1 MMGPGP
7 RRGVTL
13 EMSLKPF
20 FSVDEETIRAV
31 CRRMFIQWKPL
42 ADVSE
47 TVSVLLWSADGSE
60 ILEYDGNPDTRF
72 EWAYFIGGAN
82 RCTDWDRQADP
93 DGRGLHTVCYPYRER
108 PPVMTYGILGR
119 IIRLLREE
127 GNAVLE
133 KPVRIGATF
142 DPGPEFALSDFKYR
156 RHREI
161 CAGESMGRKSMVCCY
176 ARLHAEQ
183 RPYAGFPEGIPEG
196 LPFGTF
202 FGRQAQ
208 LFLQDLGFDYLWL
221 SNGFGFGTEAW
232 GVTGALLDGER
243 YYPERLPHVK
253 EQILDFWR
261 SFRRECHFRVETRG
275 TNLTAGIDYASD
287 GVCLDAIYSGDFD
300 LLPPPNSPWA
310 AMDGDFGLELAGY
323 MSHIACLP
331 RGEEDFLFRF
341 YVHDP
346 WWMNS
351 PWLDR
356 YGRSPHDIYLP
367 LAVSRVGKDGR
378 VYSPA
383 YLNLLTVDNSLGEMP
398 EVSRRRYC
406 KQIPFKESPPTKGSE
421 NEYTV
426 VCLR

>member
-1 MMGPGP
+1 MNRFDGPRP

-142 DPGPEFALSDFKYR
+142 DPGPEFALSD
-156 RHREI
+156 
-161 CAGESMGRKSMVCCY
+161 Y
-176 ARLHAEQ
+176 A
-183 RPYAGFPEGIPEG
+183 
-196 LPFGTF
+196 
-202 FGRQAQ
+202 
-208 LFLQDLGFDYLWL
+208 
-221 SNGFGFGTEAW
+221 
-232 GVTGALLDGER
+232 
-243 YYPERLPHVK
+243 
-253 EQILDFWR
+253 
-261 SFRRECHFRVETRG
+261 
-275 TNLTAGIDYASD
+275 
-287 GVCLDAIYSGDFD
+287 
-300 LLPPPNSPWA
+300 
-310 AMDGDFGLELAGY
+310 
-323 MSHIACLP
+323 
-331 RGEEDFLFRF
+331 
-341 YVHDP
+341 
-346 WWMNS
+346 
-351 PWLDR
+351 
-356 YGRSPHDIYLP
+356 
-367 LAVSRVGKDGR
+367 
-378 VYSPA
+378 
-383 YLNLLTVDNSLGEMP
+383 
-398 EVSRRRYC
+398 
-406 KQIPFKESPPTKGSE
+406 
-421 NEYTV
+421 
-426 VCLR
+426 

>member
-1 MMGPGP
+1 MNRFDGPRP

-208 LFLQDLGFDYLWL
+208 LFLQDLAEGDF
-221 SNGFGFGTEAW
+221 
-232 GVTGALLDGER
+232 ER
-243 YYPERLPHVK
+243 IYQRVK
-253 EQILDFWR
+253 EERTSAEQKLA
-261 SFRRECHFRVETRG
+261 SLMREAQTPVDRKALAKTLAERFLSSADQNRELLVSLVERVEFSEDKQLYIHFRFPSLE
-275 TNLTAGIDYASD
+275 
-287 GVCLDAIYSGDFD
+287 AI
-300 LLPPPNSPWA
+300 L
-310 AMDGDFGLELAGY
+310 
-323 MSHIACLP
+323 
-331 RGEEDFLFRF
+331 
-341 YVHDP
+341 
-346 WWMNS
+346 
-351 PWLDR
+351 
-356 YGRSPHDIYLP
+356 
-367 LAVSRVGKDGR
+367 
-378 VYSPA
+378 
-383 YLNLLTVDNSLGEMP
+383 
-398 EVSRRRYC
+398 
-406 KQIPFKESPPTKGSE
+406 
-421 NEYTV
+421 
-426 VCLR
+426 